1 MTKWLVTATGSK
13 VVFRKISKTNRSLAM
28 VYSRL
33 YRIDDD
39 LFSVATDKPESFVLY
54 DIEEQQPYGRGKWL
68 NPDMTKIFID
78 SMKSGKGKPTK
89 LFDLNIE
96 VIMAI
101 LVVGVVIFSIASQYL
116 G

>member
-1 MTKWLVTATGSK
+1 MTKWLVTATGTK
-13 VVFRKISKTNRSLAM
+13 VVFRKISKTNRALAL

-68 NPDMTKIFID
+68 NPDFTKILID
-78 SMKSGKGKPTK
+78 SMKNGKGRPTK
-89 LFDLNIE
+89 LFDMNSE
-96 VIMAI
+96 VIIAI
-101 LVVGVVIFSIASQYL
+101 VVAGVVLFSIASQYL